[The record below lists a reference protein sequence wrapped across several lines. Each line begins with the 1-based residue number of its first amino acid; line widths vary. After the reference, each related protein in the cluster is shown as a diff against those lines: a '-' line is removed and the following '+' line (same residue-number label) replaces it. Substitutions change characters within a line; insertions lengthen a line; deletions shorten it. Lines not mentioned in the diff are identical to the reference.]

1 MGFSLIRPGARVDFH
16 CQLRLFHLPC
26 RHVCTTFIPC
36 AVLLRYLFRCF
47 PNSCFLCL
55 SSLLRGRGVGLRLPV
70 RSSSFFCACYCL
82 HVGNCRSFCLIKPFS
97 PSFDPL
103 NHAGWEKDALA
114 ETRKPEITGIPEGN
128 PLYWILFELP
138 TTLPCCDTLFAAFI
152 WTTANHCAGRLPGYL
167 YT

>member
-1 MGFSLIRPGARVDFH
+1 MFALPSYPVPCCCVIYSDVFLIVAFSAFPSYERGGFDCLS
-16 CQLRLFHLPC
+16 
-26 RHVCTTFIPC
+26 
-36 AVLLRYLFRCF
+36 VLLH
-47 PNSCFLCL
+47 
-55 SSLLRGRGVGLRLPV
+55 SSV
-70 RSSSFFCACYCL
+70 RAIVYMWEIAD
-82 HVGNCRSFCLIKPFS
+82 RFCLIKPFT

-114 ETRKPEITGIPEGN
+114 ETRTPEITEIPEGN
-128 PLYWILFELP
+128 PLYWILFELL